1 MKTNILAYVA
11 LIFFL
16 LLFACDKQLG
26 AFIFTAIV
34 LFITLLYHLVNNKY
48 TPDKIIL
55 IAILTAIATAG
66 RVLFAFIPSFQ
77 LASFVIIISG
87 IVFGP
92 AIAFITGILTAIMS
106 NFFQGQGI
114 WTIWQM
120 FCFGLIGL
128 SSGLF
133 ATSLKKNKIWRSIFG
148 LVCGI
153 AFGWIMNLM
162 TLTLLN
168 NFSFANILTVY
179 SMSLIFDLIHGLTNA
194 LLLFFAGETCIKKFD
209 ALKSKIQL

>member
-1 MKTNILAYVA
+1 MKTNILAYIA

-16 LLFACDKQLG
+16 LLFAADKQLG
-26 AFIFTAIV
+26 FFIFTCIV

-55 IAILTAIATAG
+55 IAILTAIATIG

-92 AIAFITGILTAIMS
+92 AISFVTGILTAIMS

-128 SSGLF
+128 FSGLF
-133 ATSLKKNKIWRSIFG
+133 AASLKKNKIWRSIFG

-162 TLTLLN
+162 MLIQIN
-168 NFSFANILTVY
+168 NFSFANVLAIY
-179 SMSLIFDLIHGLTNA
+179 SMSLIFDLIHGITNA
-194 LLLFFAGETCIKKFD
+194 LLLFLIGDVCIKKFD